1 MSKSKF
7 YDKIVVAKEER
18 EVEDVYNEGISLY
31 FLKEDGGT
39 ITHPYKCDGMVDYK
53 NFLRLI
59 IEYKF
64 NEELHN
70 PISRAKVLI
79 QVVYYLKQFEL
90 NGDRLPN
97 VVMVGDKDE
106 VFVMHTNPL
115 LKYLD
120 EETNWNIAPSNSHDK
135 NPALLLKIS
144 KDTEINPYVYDINE
158 TFSFKEV
165 AEKILEIATNVV
177 RKVRVT
183 EHNIS
188 KIFDDFSKRVL
199 KDVKD
204 ITPND
209 LVGVFIN
216 SIIDRDNCYQHPN
229 NPNILV
235 CYNKQYQIDGKYYQT
250 FFKHF
255 EKEYSPKDKNKFTE
269 VSDRLI
275 EDAKRRKSGEFYTPT
290 VFTDYAH
297 KMLSEELGEDWKEK
311 YVVWDCCWGT
321 GNLTRDYRF
330 KELYAST
337 LEQAELD
344 CGTRYNPEATKF
356 VFDFLNDDI
365 EFMGASTGKLPEP
378 LHKALEEKKPI
389 VFFINPPYATSS
401 SNMGQGNV
409 QGKGKNATLS
419 VVYNE
424 MVKADLKE
432 ACKNLFSQF
441 LYRIYQIKKTYE
453 LTDIVIGLF
462 CNPIYL
468 SGSTFESFRE
478 LFFKEFEY
486 KQGILFN
493 ASNFSD
499 VSDRWGIHFTVWKHG
514 ETKNK
519 SDFPHNL
526 IEEDDAELQIVGKK
540 IIYNLDGLKSAK
552 DWIKEPIL
560 NNKTTKV
567 KKPPL
572 SNAITVKP
580 GKSSNTSIFE
590 NALGCYLNVGNDVYN
605 SAIKVALFTS
615 CDSSNANGISV
626 TPENYDRIMT
636 IFTARK
642 LIESTWINN
651 KDNYLQPDETNSKW
665 EEFKTDSYIYSLF
678 HSASNQSSLH
688 NLAYDNKTWNIKN
701 EFFFMSKQ
709 EIMDLADKHGYDF
722 TYNDARVSEERFV
735 YKKLQNISLSNEAK
749 SVLDKAK
756 ELTIK
761 TFEYREMFNQQYPEY
776 QIMNW
781 DCGWYQIKGLL
792 KEYFADDLADFNDL
806 FKQLSDKMR
815 PCVYELG
822 FLK

>member
-1 MSKSKF
+1 M
-7 YDKIVVAKEER
+7 
-18 EVEDVYNEGISLY
+18 
-31 FLKEDGGT
+31 
-39 ITHPYKCDGMVDYK
+39 
-53 NFLRLI
+53 
-59 IEYKF
+59 
-64 NEELHN
+64 
-70 PISRAKVLI
+70 
-79 QVVYYLKQFEL
+79 
-90 NGDRLPN
+90 
-97 VVMVGDKDE
+97 
-106 VFVMHTNPL
+106 
-115 LKYLD
+115 
-120 EETNWNIAPSNSHDK
+120 
-135 NPALLLKIS
+135 
-144 KDTEINPYVYDINE
+144 
-158 TFSFKEV
+158 
-165 AEKILEIATNVV
+165 
-177 RKVRVT
+177 
-183 EHNIS
+183 
-188 KIFDDFSKRVL
+188 
-199 KDVKD
+199 
-204 ITPND
+204 
-209 LVGVFIN
+209 
-216 SIIDRDNCYQHPN
+216 
-229 NPNILV
+229 
-235 CYNKQYQIDGKYYQT
+235 
-250 FFKHF
+250 
-255 EKEYSPKDKNKFTE
+255 
-269 VSDRLI
+269 
-275 EDAKRRKSGEFYTPT
+275 
-290 VFTDYAH
+290 
-297 KMLSEELGEDWKEK
+297 
-311 YVVWDCCWGT
+311 
-321 GNLTRDYRF
+321 
-330 KELYAST
+330 
-337 LEQAELD
+337 
-344 CGTRYNPEATKF
+344 
-356 VFDFLNDDI
+356 
-365 EFMGASTGKLPEP
+365 
-378 LHKALEEKKPI
+378 
-389 VFFINPPYATSS
+389 
-401 SNMGQGNV
+401 
-409 QGKGKNATLS
+409 
-419 VVYNE
+419 
-424 MVKADLKE
+424 
-432 ACKNLFSQF
+432 
-441 LYRIYQIKKTYE
+441 
-453 LTDIVIGLF
+453 
-462 CNPIYL
+462 
-468 SGSTFESFRE
+468 
-478 LFFKEFEY
+478 
-486 KQGILFN
+486 
-493 ASNFSD
+493 
-499 VSDRWGIHFTVWKHG
+499 
-514 ETKNK
+514 
-519 SDFPHNL
+519 
-526 IEEDDAELQIVGKK
+526 
-540 IIYNLDGLKSAK
+540 DGLKSAK